1 MALARRFEE
10 LEIWQEARKLHRLV
24 WEETRASKDFEFR
37 SQIRRAALS
46 IMNNIAEGF
55 ERRTDKDFAHFL
67 DLAKSSCGELRSMAY
82 AGEDVGGFYR
92 RLGPR
97 VARPGGTSFQTNRGV
112 CPPPSPIKTFP
123 HSHLCTF
130 GR

>member
-10 LEIWQEARKLHRLV
+10 LEIWQEARQLHRLV

-46 IMNNIAEGF
+46 VMNNVAEGF
-55 ERRTDKDFAHFL
+55 ERRTTKDFAHFL

-82 AGEDVGGFYR
+82 AGEDVGFLR
-92 RLGPR
+92 RDG
-97 VARPGGTSFQTNRGV
+97 RGIFASRRNLS
-112 CPPPSPIKTFP
+112 PKELRPSPAISGDGTFAP
-123 HSHLCTF
+123 LHIRT
-130 GR
+130 

>member
-82 AGEDVGGFYR
+82 AGEDVGIFTAGWALELRVQAELLSKRIAAFAR
-92 RLGPR
+92 RLR
-97 VARPGGTSFQTNRGV
+97 Q
-112 CPPPSPIKTFP
+112 
-123 HSHLCTF
+123 
-130 GR
+130 

>member
-46 IMNNIAEGF
+46 IVNNIAEGF

-67 DLAKSSCGELRSMAY
+67 DLAKSSCG
-82 AGEDVGGFYR
+82 
-92 RLGPR
+92 
-97 VARPGGTSFQTNRGV
+97 
-112 CPPPSPIKTFP
+112 
-123 HSHLCTF
+123 
-130 GR
+130 

>member
-10 LEIWQEARKLHRLV
+10 LEIWQEARRLHQSV

-46 IMNNIAEGF
+46 VMNNVAEGF
-55 ERRTDKDFAHFL
+55 ERRTTKDFAHFL

-82 AGEDVGGFYR
+82 AGEDVGVFEAGWAGDLRIQAESLSKRIAAFARHLR
-92 RLGPR
+92 R
-97 VARPGGTSFQTNRGV
+97 
-112 CPPPSPIKTFP
+112 
-123 HSHLCTF
+123 
-130 GR
+130 